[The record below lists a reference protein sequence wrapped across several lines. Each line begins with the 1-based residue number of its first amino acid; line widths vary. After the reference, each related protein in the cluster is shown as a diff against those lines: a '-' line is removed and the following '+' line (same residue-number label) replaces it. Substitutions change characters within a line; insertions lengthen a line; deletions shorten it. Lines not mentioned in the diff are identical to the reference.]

1 MRHYGIIGFPLE
13 HSFSARYFT
22 EKFAREGIDAD
33 YRLYPIADITNVEEM
48 LQTQDGMN
56 VTLPYKQAVMPY
68 LSEIDDVAHAIGAVN
83 VVRGRKG
90 YNTDWIGFVRSLQ
103 PLLLPT
109 DTKALILGTGGVSK
123 AVQYGLRTLGI
134 PYTMVSRHP
143 QAEVISYADIT
154 PQVLDGHAIIINC
167 TPLGMYPNIA
177 TYPPLQYERLG
188 AKHLLYDCVYNPGQT
203 EFLRRGKQQGAR
215 TKNGLE
221 MLYLQADAAWE
232 IWNQ

>member
-22 EKFAREGIDAD
+22 EKFMHEGIDAD
-33 YRLYPIADITNVEEM
+33 YRLFPIADIANVEEK
-48 LQTQDGMN
+48 LQVLDGMN
-56 VTLPYKQAVMPY
+56 VTLPYKQTIMPY
-68 LSEIDDVAHAIGAVN
+68 LSEIDKVAHTIGAVN
-83 VVRGRKG
+83 VVRGHKG

-103 PLLLPT
+103 PLLLPA

-123 AVQYGLRTLGI
+123 AVLYGLRTLGI
-134 PYTMVSRHP
+134 QYTMVSRHP
-143 QAEVISYADIT
+143 QTEMIGYADIT
-154 PQVLDGHAIIINC
+154 PQVLDSHTIIINC
-167 TPLGMYPNIA
+167 TPLGMYPDTDTCPAI
-177 TYPPLQYERLG
+177 PYERLG
-188 AKHLLYDCVYNPGQT
+188 AKHLLYDCVYNPEQT
-203 EFLRRGKQQGAR
+203 EFLLRGKQQGAR